1 MSNVIME
8 TVSKLTEVTPQPEDF
23 VGEDGLLYCGKCRT
37 PKQQYFP
44 EWARIPGMDRH
55 PVDCDCEKVQR
66 LKREAEELRRKHRAA
81 VEERRRHC
89 FSNGRM
95 TSWNF
100 ENDNGNTPQMDYARR
115 YVQNW
120 DKVQSDNIGYY
131 LWGDPDSGKSF
142 LAACIANGLLEKEV
156 SVRMTNFTAIL
167 NDLSE
172 RFEGRNDY
180 IEYLCRYP
188 LLIIDDLGTERG
200 TEYALEHV
208 YNVIDSRYRSG
219 KPLILTANISPD
231 VLNNP
236 PDMAHAR
243 IYSRILE
250 MCVPIH
256 VTGVQNRKATA
267 QRKMDTLKSMMNES
281 SSDV

>member
-131 LWGDPDSGKSF
+131 LWGDPDCGKSY

-219 KPLILTANISPD
+219 RPLIVTTNLTLEDLQHPED
-231 VLNNP
+231 T
-236 PDMAHAR
+236 AHAR
-243 IYSRILE
+243 IYDRLIE
-250 MCVPIH
+250 MCSPVRF
-256 VTGVQNRKATA
+256 TGSNFRKATA
-267 QRKMDTLKSMMNES
+267 QEKMGQLKKLMNRKES
-281 SSDV
+281 RL

>member
-8 TVSKLTEVTPQPEDF
+8 TVSKLTEVTPQPEDYM
-23 VGEDGLLYCGKCRT
+23 GEDGLLYCGKCRT

-100 ENDNGNTPQMDYARR
+100 EHDNGNTPQMDYARR

-131 LWGDPDSGKSF
+131 LWGEPDCGKSY

-156 SVRMTNFTAIL
+156 SVRMTNFPAIL

-172 RFEGRNDY
+172 RFEGRTITLSICAVTRCSLSMTSEQNA
-180 IEYLCRYP
+180 
-188 LLIIDDLGTERG
+188 ERN
-200 TEYALEHV
+200 TRW
-208 YNVIDSRYRSG
+208 N
-219 KPLILTANISPD
+219 TF
-231 VLNNP
+231 
-236 PDMAHAR
+236 
-243 IYSRILE
+243 
-250 MCVPIH
+250 
-256 VTGVQNRKATA
+256 TT
-267 QRKMDTLKSMMNES
+267 
-281 SSDV
+281 